1 MSEPSLPELEGEV
14 PVDQDRMGQ
23 AAGYEIERELA
34 VSGASMVAARTRLG
48 AERGPGRLL
57 CARPLL
63 ELDSRNRR
71 KD

>member
-1 MSEPSLPELEGEV
+1 
-14 PVDQDRMGQ
+14 MGQ

-34 VSGASMVAARTRLG
+34 VSGASMVAGVDEVG
-48 AERGPGRLL
+48 AERGPGPLQ
-57 CARPLL
+57 CARSLL